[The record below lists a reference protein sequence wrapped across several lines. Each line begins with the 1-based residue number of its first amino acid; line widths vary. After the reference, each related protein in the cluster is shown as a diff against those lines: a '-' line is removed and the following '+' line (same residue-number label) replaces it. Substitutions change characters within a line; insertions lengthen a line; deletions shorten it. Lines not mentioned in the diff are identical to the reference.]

1 MFTVAATFSDS
12 MAPVPGN
19 RERLR
24 AERRHLITRQAA
36 RFVAEHVAV
45 EFPERLRGNGLP
57 VEIQAG
63 DARKSFAQR
72 VHRHIELDGHM
83 EDGAHARA
91 HHLAVVQVHAVG
103 AAEAAEI
110 SEPRQRAQDGAE
122 IAGIL
127 DLVKIDR
134 ALSLRAARLA
144 RAAAPPRQCPA
155 ANASR

>member
-1 MFTVAATFSDS
+1 MR
-12 MAPVPGN
+12 GK
-19 RERLR
+19 RLR
-24 AERRHLITRQAA
+24 
-36 RFVAEHVAV
+36 
-45 EFPERLRGNGLP
+45 
-57 VEIQAG
+57 
-63 DARKSFAQR
+63 KR
-72 VHRHIELDGHM
+72 VHRNIELHRDV

-134 ALSLRAARLA
+134 AFALA
-144 RAAAPPRQCPA
+144 RRGGLEQRHHRGDALR
-155 ANASR
+155 